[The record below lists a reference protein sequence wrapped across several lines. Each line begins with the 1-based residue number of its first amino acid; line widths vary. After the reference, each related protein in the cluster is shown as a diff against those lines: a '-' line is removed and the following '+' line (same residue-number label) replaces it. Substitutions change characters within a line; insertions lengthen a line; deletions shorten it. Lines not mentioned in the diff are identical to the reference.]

1 MDFTMNW
8 SWRLVAL
15 LVALSSAGCTTL
27 GDVVA
32 AKGTGSTRIYDK
44 PYDVV
49 WAATVDTIKSSSL
62 LGIVSENKTQGVIL
76 AQRGA
81 SVSSLGENVAV
92 FIEAKGDNRTS
103 VEVVS
108 KRAMILSIFVADWEH
123 NILSELDR
131 RL

>member
-1 MDFTMNW
+1 MVFTMNW
-8 SWRLVAL
+8 SWRVAVL
-15 LVALSSAGCTTL
+15 LVALSSPGCTTL

-32 AKGTGSTRIYDK
+32 ARGTGSTRVYDK
-44 PYDVV
+44 PYDIV

-76 AQRGA
+76 AQRG
-81 SVSSLGENVAV
+81 VSGASLGENVAV
-92 FIEAKGDNRTS
+92 FIEAKGDNHTS

-108 KRAMILSIFVADWEH
+108 KRAMTLNIFVPDWER
-123 NILSELDR
+123 NILSELDK